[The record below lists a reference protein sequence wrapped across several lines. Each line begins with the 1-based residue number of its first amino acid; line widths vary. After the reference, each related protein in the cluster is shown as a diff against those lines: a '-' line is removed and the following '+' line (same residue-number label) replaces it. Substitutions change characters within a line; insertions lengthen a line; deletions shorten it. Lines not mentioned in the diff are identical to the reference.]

1 MFKGR
6 DFMKFLTKNMQKDM
20 AIQMCNKAR
29 DIDICIFNAL
39 DGSMP
44 KDYLLDCLTLY
55 ETEDGGFGHGLYI
68 DNYNTNASV
77 YQVYE
82 ALRMLDMLDFDSSC
96 DLDLY
101 DHIVNKAFNFIYNR
115 AEFKDGKWNPNVKSN
130 DDFAHAKIFSYDEEN
145 KELFGY
151 HPTAAII
158 GYTLTLCKPTKA
170 YYKKALRYL
179 DDCLN
184 YLYKANSLTKYE
196 AISFGSLLNSLKKA
210 NIKNEEWKK
219 IEDKL
224 IENAKDNV
232 SLSFED
238 NETLHPLEAAL
249 YLDDPDLNNLKE
261 QELDYL
267 ISSIKSFG
275 LWDKIGDWGW
285 DKYPEADSAS
295 LKWIGAQ
302 TVINYYLLKK
312 CGRIE

>member
-1 MFKGR
+1 
-6 DFMKFLTKNMQKDM
+6 MKLLTKNMQNDM
-20 AIQMCNKAR
+20 TNQMCNKAR

-44 KDYLLDCLTLY
+44 KDFLLDCLTLY

-68 DNYNTNASV
+68 DNYNINSSS

-82 ALRMLDMLDFDSSC
+82 ALRMLDMVGFDSSC
-96 DLDLY
+96 DLELY
-101 DHIVNKAFNFIYNR
+101 DHIVNRCFNYLYNR

-130 DDFAHAKIFSYDEEN
+130 DDFAHAEIFSYTDLN
-145 KELFGY
+145 KEIFGY

-179 DDCLN
+179 DDCLK
-184 YLYKANSLTKYE
+184 YLYNSNSLNKYE

-210 NIKNEEWKK
+210 NVKKEEWNKIEEILIKNAK
-219 IEDKL
+219 
-224 IENAKDNV
+224 ENI
-232 SLSFED
+232 SLNFED
-238 NETLHPLEAAL
+238 INTLHPLEAAI
-249 YLDDPDLNNLKE
+249 YLNDLDLNKLKE
-261 QELDYL
+261 EELDYL

-275 LWDKIGDWGW
+275 LWDYKGSWGW

-295 LKWIGAQ
+295 LKWIGAE
-302 TVINYYLLKK
+302 TVNNYYLLKM